1 MGLHTNT
8 IKPVDYINIGGVKF
22 NSNEVKEYS
31 KDDKTNSV
39 ILNNGVAIKYPD
51 QKAENLSYVESGSKM
66 SDSGVLVTTTD
77 ISNLLGGQIEGNA
90 DAMDTICLRGAEGTT
105 VDVSKD
111 FLDDQVLIMDSNE
124 RASKNN
130 KIGTNFGD
138 TIEFM
143 TDRVDAKVEGPGTT
157 SEASLVYGPA
167 GEPKKSLYERILSW
181 FN

>member
-1 MGLHTNT
+1 
-8 IKPVDYINIGGVKF
+8 
-22 NSNEVKEYS
+22 
-31 KDDKTNSV
+31 
-39 ILNNGVAIKYPD
+39 
-51 QKAENLSYVESGSKM
+51 
-66 SDSGVLVTTTD
+66 
-77 ISNLLGGQIEGNA
+77 
-90 DAMDTICLRGAEGTT
+90 
-105 VDVSKD
+105 
-111 FLDDQVLIMDSNE
+111 MDSNE